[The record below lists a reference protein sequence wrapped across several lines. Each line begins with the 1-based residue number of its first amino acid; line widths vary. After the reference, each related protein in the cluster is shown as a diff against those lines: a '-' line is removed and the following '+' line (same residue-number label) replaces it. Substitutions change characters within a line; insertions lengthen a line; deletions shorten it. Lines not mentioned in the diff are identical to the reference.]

1 MVLIDL
7 STAFGYI
14 SDELL
19 ITNLGA
25 YGFGND
31 SLRLIFSYLTSRK
44 QRVRIKSTCSSWLE
58 VTSGA
63 PQRSVLGPL
72 IFNIYINDLTFFEE
86 DCLLYNFADDNTLFA
101 SDLKL
106 EGVISRLEN
115 DIQKTLF
122 WFESNMMVTNPSKFQ
137 VMFMGLGSDCK
148 LCIEID
154 KMVVKTVEKF
164 KLLGV
169 IIDSKLKF
177 DEHVKLLCLKANR
190 NINALSRVAK
200 TIDKPKC
207 KLLYNS
213 FVISSFRYSP
223 LIWMFCGKTAN
234 NEIKRVHKRALRI
247 VLRTMMHLLMSCL
260 LKMKRKPFM
269 FGTCRC

>member
-14 SDELL
+14 SHELL
-19 ITNLGA
+19 IAKLGA

-31 SLRLIFSYLTSRK
+31 SLRLIFNYLTSRK
-44 QRVRIKSTCSSWLE
+44 QRVRINFTYSSWLE

-72 IFNIYINDLTFFEE
+72 LFNIYIYINDLTFFEE
-86 DCLLYNFADDNTLFA
+86 DCQLCNFADDNTLFA

-122 WFESNMMVTNPSKFQ
+122 WFESNMIVNNPSKFQ

-148 LCIEID
+148 FCIEMD
-154 KMVVKTVEKF
+154 KMVVKTVETF
-164 KLLGV
+164 N
-169 IIDSKLKF
+169 F
-177 DEHVKLLCLKANR
+177 
-190 NINALSRVAK
+190 
-200 TIDKPKC
+200 
-207 KLLYNS
+207 
-213 FVISSFRYSP
+213 
-223 LIWMFCGKTAN
+223 
-234 NEIKRVHKRALRI
+234 
-247 VLRTMMHLLMSCL
+247 
-260 LKMKRKPFM
+260 
-269 FGTCRC
+269 